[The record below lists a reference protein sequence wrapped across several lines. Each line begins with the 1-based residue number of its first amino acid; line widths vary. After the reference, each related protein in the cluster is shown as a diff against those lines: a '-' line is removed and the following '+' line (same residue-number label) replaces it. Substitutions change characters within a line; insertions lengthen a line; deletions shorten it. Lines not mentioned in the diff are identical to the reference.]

1 MALRLRANWVEMEE
15 GASSMRIAVVLAL
28 FAGALTLTPGSA
40 SSAPLALG
48 EHASL
53 SRDMSAAAVQISHRR
68 TAYARH
74 YKHYA
79 SSAPRR
85 YNWQYYPYWRPY
97 YYHYWQHY
105 YPYGGPLF

>member
-15 GASSMRIAVVLAL
+15 GASSMRIAVALAL
-28 FAGALTLTPGSA
+28 IGGALTLTPGLASA
-40 SSAPLALG
+40 APLALG
-48 EHASL
+48 DHASL
-53 SRDMSAAAVQISHRR
+53 SRDMSAAVVQISHRR
-68 TAYARH
+68 TVYAHH
-74 YKHYA
+74 YKRSAYN
-79 SSAPRR
+79 APRR